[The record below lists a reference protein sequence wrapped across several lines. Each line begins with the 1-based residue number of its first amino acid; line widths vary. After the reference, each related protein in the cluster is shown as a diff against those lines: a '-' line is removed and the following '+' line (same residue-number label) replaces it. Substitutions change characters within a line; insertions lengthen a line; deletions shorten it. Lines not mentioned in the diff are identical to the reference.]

1 VVKRKGSNIF
11 IIFHPWDRVV
21 AKSKPKT
28 ESSSGA
34 KKKAVRRS
42 ESTAMPAG
50 SDIAHIDREILQLLQ
65 KRACLTLEASQGS
78 DAATKRVLAACLDGE
93 QLKQLTADLAGPLP
107 VRSVEAII
115 RELISG
121 CRSLVK
127 QPRIAFMG
135 PMYSYSH
142 LAAIHRFGQSVEF
155 VPVATI
161 AAVFEDVN
169 RGHSDYGLVP
179 VENSTD
185 GRIADTLDMFT
196 RLPVRIC
203 GEINLKIH
211 HFLLGKCPRNDVKEV
226 YSKPQAISQ
235 CRNWLAKHLPAART
249 IEVTSTSTAAQLA
262 AEKPGAA
269 AIASIQA
276 GVHYGLEIMAE
287 NIEDNPGNITRFAVI
302 GGERPERTG
311 NDRTALLFQTEHRPG
326 ALFEAL
332 NIFKRYRLNLTWIES
347 FPVPGMARVYLFFVE
362 MEAYETDPR
371 FRRAIAA
378 LQKKTLRLEILGS
391 FPAATA
397 VE

>member
-1 VVKRKGSNIF
+1 
-11 IIFHPWDRVV
+11 V
-21 AKSKPKT
+21 AKSKQKT
-28 ESSSGA
+28 ESISGA
-34 KKKAVRRS
+34 KKKSARRS
-42 ESTAMPAG
+42 ESAALPSAT
-50 SDIAHIDREILQLLQ
+50 DIARVDRELLQLLQ
-65 KRACLTLEASQGS
+65 KRANLILDASKGS
-78 DAATKRVLAACLDGE
+78 AAEIKQIMASCLDGE
-93 QLKQLTADLAGPLP
+93 RLKQLAAEQSGPLP
-107 VRSVEAII
+107 ARCVEAII
-115 RELISG
+115 RELTSG
-121 CRSLVK
+121 CRALVK
-127 QPRIAFMG
+127 QPRVAFLG
-135 PMYSYSH
+135 PLYSYSH

-169 RGHSDYGLVP
+169 RGKSDYGLVP

-185 GRIADTLDMFT
+185 GRIADSLDMFT
-196 RLPVRIC
+196 RVPVRIC
-203 GEINLKIH
+203 GEIDLKIH
-211 HFLLGKCPRNDVKEV
+211 HFLLGKSLDVKEI
-226 YSKPQAISQ
+226 YSKSQPISQ

-262 AEKPGAA
+262 SEKPGAA

-276 GVHYGLEIMAE
+276 GMHYGLEILAE

-326 ALFEAL
+326 ALAEAM

-347 FPVPGMARVYLFFVE
+347 FPVTGMARVYLFFVE
-362 MEAYETDPR
+362 MEAYETDTR

-391 FPAATA
+391 FPAATV

>member
-1 VVKRKGSNIF
+1 
-11 IIFHPWDRVV
+11 
-21 AKSKPKT
+21 
-28 ESSSGA
+28 
-34 KKKAVRRS
+34 
-42 ESTAMPAG
+42 
-50 SDIAHIDREILQLLQ
+50 
-65 KRACLTLEASQGS
+65 
-78 DAATKRVLAACLDGE
+78 
-93 QLKQLTADLAGPLP
+93 
-107 VRSVEAII
+107 
-115 RELISG
+115 
-121 CRSLVK
+121 
-127 QPRIAFMG
+127 MG

-161 AAVFEDVN
+161 AAVFEDVD
-169 RGHSDYGLVP
+169 RGHSDFGMVP

-203 GEINLKIH
+203 GEIDLKIH

-276 GVHYGLEIMAE
+276 GVHYGLEILAE

-326 ALFEAL
+326 ALAEVM
-332 NIFKRYRLNLTWIES
+332 NIFKRYKLNLTWIES
-347 FPVPGMARVYLFFVE
+347 FPVTGMARVYLFFVE
-362 MEAYETDPR
+362 MEAYETDTR
-371 FRRAIAA
+371 FRRAIAS

-391 FPAATA
+391 FPAATV

>member
-1 VVKRKGSNIF
+1 
-11 IIFHPWDRVV
+11 V

-28 ESSSGA
+28 EAPSGA
-34 KKKAVRRS
+34 KKKPVRRS
-42 ESTAMPAG
+42 ESVTLPSGAN
-50 SDIAHIDREILQLLQ
+50 IAQLDRELLQLLQ
-65 KRACLTLEASQGS
+65 KRANLILEASKGS
-78 DAATKRVLAACLDGE
+78 DAATKRVMASCLDSE
-93 QLKQLTADLAGPLP
+93 QLKQLAADLPGPLP
-107 VRSVEAII
+107 ARSVEAII
-115 RELISG
+115 RELMSG
-121 CRSLVK
+121 CRALVK
-127 QPRIAFMG
+127 LPRIAFMG

-161 AAVFEDVN
+161 AAVFEDVQ
-169 RGHSDYGLVP
+169 RGHSDYGMVP

-203 GEINLKIH
+203 GEIDLKIH
-211 HFLLGKCPRNDVKEV
+211 HFLLGKCPRTDVKEV

-276 GVHYGLEIMAE
+276 GVHYGLEILAE

-302 GGERPERTG
+302 GGERPDRTG

-326 ALFEAL
+326 ALYEAMY
-332 NIFKRYRLNLTWIES
+332 IFKRYRLNLTWIES
-347 FPVPGMARVYLFFVE
+347 FPVTGMARVYLFFVE
-362 MEAYETDPR
+362 MEAYETDTR

-391 FPAATA
+391 YPAAA
-397 VE
+397 VVE

>member
-1 VVKRKGSNIF
+1 M
-11 IIFHPWDRVV
+11 
-21 AKSKPKT
+21 AKSKPKNDAD
-28 ESSSGA
+28 SGG
-34 KKKAVRRS
+34 KKKSAQRS
-42 ESTAMPAG
+42 ESATLPLAA
-50 SDIAHIDREILQLLQ
+50 DIARVDRDLLQLLER
-65 KRACLTLEASQGS
+65 RASLILDASRDA
-78 DAATKRVLAACLDGE
+78 DAAIRQILASALSGE
-93 QLKQLTADLAGPLP
+93 KLKQLAENSPGPLP
-107 VRSVEAII
+107 PRCVEAII
-115 RELISG
+115 RELTSG
-121 CRSLVK
+121 CRSLVR

-161 AAVFEDVN
+161 AAVFEDVEQ
-169 RGHSDYGLVP
+169 GHSDYGLVP

-203 GEINLKIH
+203 GEIDLKIH

-262 AEKPGAA
+262 SEKPGAA

-276 GVHYGLEIMAE
+276 GVHYGLEILAE

-302 GGERPERTG
+302 GGDRPERTG

-326 ALFEAL
+326 ALAEAM
-332 NIFKRYRLNLTWIES
+332 NIFKRYKLNLTWIES

-362 MEAYETDPR
+362 MEAYETDVR
-371 FRRAIAA
+371 FRRAMTA
-378 LQKKTLRLEILGS
+378 LQKKSLRLEILGS
-391 FPAATA
+391 VPAATV